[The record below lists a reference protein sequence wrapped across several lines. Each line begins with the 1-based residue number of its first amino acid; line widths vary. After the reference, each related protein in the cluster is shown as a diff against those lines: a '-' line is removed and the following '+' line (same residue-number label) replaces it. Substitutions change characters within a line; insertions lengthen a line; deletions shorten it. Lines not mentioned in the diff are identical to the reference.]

1 MAYLAL
7 VWRIFGFSIPATRL
21 AMLAAAAVAVWLTFL
36 LAIELCRGVGG
47 APAFSAV
54 ALLMVSPLFYTQAM
68 MAQLDMPAMLFTIG
82 ALLLF
87 LRGHFRGA
95 ALACVALALVKETG
109 LVVALVFAVCLIAER
124 RRREALWFALPLVAL
139 GGWLLVLYRAT
150 GHVLGNPVFT
160 DYNLL
165 FPLHPVR
172 VSIALARRCF
182 SIFIENFHWIGW
194 IAVALAWRR
203 SEIFRIRAWRIAAVL
218 GVAQTLAVTV
228 LGGATLERYLLP
240 VLPLMYIAFAVAWSA
255 RPSPAT
261 RLGQFA
267 LLAGLLLCL
276 FWNPPYPYP
285 YENNLALVDFVRLH
299 QQAADFVERTYPGQ
313 RITTAWPLSI
323 ELRRPANGYVKRR
336 MAVQEVAG
344 FRPAD
349 LQSLDP
355 ASVGPFVLFSRDSDA
370 GWDLRRAPLLEP
382 LMRKFYG
389 YQPQIA
395 PRDLERQF
403 GLRLA
408 ARWSERGQW
417 IAVYERAGP
426 GSGSIQH
433 FPDLREQDLGC
444 ERLAQKG
451 DAAVEYAMFE
461 DGVVGVAG
469 HIKHLEAGTQA
480 GDQRGQVLPAH
491 SGHDDVGEEEMDR
504 AGVALAPLQGL
515 AGIGGQ

>member
-1 MAYLAL
+1 LSSKGRRQAKPPAPRAHLGTYLFFLGAFALLVALVHLPFLDLPFYWDEVGQFVPASLDLYQHGYWVPHMATPNVHPPGVMAYLAL

-36 LAIELCRGVGG
+36 LAIELGRGVGG

-54 ALLMVSPLFYTQAM
+54 ALLMASPLFYMQAM
-68 MAQLDMPAMLFTIG
+68 MAQLDMPAMLFTLL

-87 LRGHFRGA
+87 LKGRFRSA
-95 ALACVALALVKETG
+95 ALACTALALVKETG
-109 LVVALVFAVCLIAER
+109 VVVPLVFAVWLVVER

-150 GHVLGNPVFT
+150 GHVLGNAVFT

-182 SIFIENFHWIGW
+182 TIFIENFHWIGW
-194 IAVALAWRR
+194 IAVALAARHTGLFR
-203 SEIFRIRAWRIAAVL
+203 SRGWRIALAL
-218 GVAQTLAVTV
+218 GMAQTLAVTV

-255 RPSPAT
+255 RPSLAT
-261 RLGQFA
+261 RIGQFS
-267 LLAGLLLCL
+267 LVAGLLLCL

-285 YENNLALVDFVRLH
+285 YENNLAMVDFVRLH
-299 QQAADFVERTYPGQ
+299 QQAADFVERSYPGQ
-313 RITTAWPLSI
+313 KITTAWPLSI

-344 FRPAD
+344 FRLGD
-349 LQSLDP
+349 LQSLNP
-355 ASVGPFVLFSRDSDA
+355 ASVGPFVLFSRDWDA
-370 GWDLRRAPLLEP
+370 GWDLRRAPLVAP

-395 PRDLERQF
+395 PGDLERLF
-403 GLRLA
+403 GLSLVV
-408 ARWSERGQW
+408 RWSERGQW
-417 IAVYERAGP
+417 IAVYEPSARGP
-426 GSGSIQH
+426 
-433 FPDLREQDLGC
+433 
-444 ERLAQKG
+444 AN
-451 DAAVEYAMFE
+451 
-461 DGVVGVAG
+461 
-469 HIKHLEAGTQA
+469 
-480 GDQRGQVLPAH
+480 
-491 SGHDDVGEEEMDR
+491 
-504 AGVALAPLQGL
+504 
-515 AGIGGQ
+515 